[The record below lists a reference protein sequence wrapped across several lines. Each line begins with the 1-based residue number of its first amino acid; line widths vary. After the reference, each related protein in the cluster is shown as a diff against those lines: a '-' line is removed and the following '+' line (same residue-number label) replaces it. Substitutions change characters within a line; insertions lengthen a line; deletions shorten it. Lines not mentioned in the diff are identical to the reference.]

1 MAKHRKP
8 KKQAPPSAKSSWL
21 SAPEQSVGAGLA
33 KHAERRRPP
42 ALILAGSTAIAM
54 SAALVFGHATETTA
68 FSSQIELTAAGP
80 AAIGIGGRGDPTS
93 SNIPA
98 KINGSVV
105 PFGYTYIPVEYPA
118 SYFID
123 DSVDQGVPV
132 LHQAILANAGQDIVV
147 IGYSEGTLVAEEER
161 RALAGSAIDPNKL
174 KFTMIASP
182 NVPNGGIYGR
192 FPHLNLLIL
201 SSNGPAQPS
210 QFDTTYYTNEYD
222 PYADFPAYFN
232 PLSLANSLV
241 AVFYVHPDKYYDTI
255 TGSTTT
261 TVVPNSA
268 GGTDTYIFIH
278 NADGALPLFQPV
290 RDLSGALGIAF
301 LTEPV
306 LSGAEPVVRLIIDMG
321 YTDRENLDPAT
332 PTRFRLITP
341 PGRIIQTVVQMPGA
355 IAQGANN
362 FVSGATSATSF
373 TPFTATSGPTSSSS
387 LRAASE
393 SPVVQQ
399 APLVTKPKDPVPE
412 DNSASQ
418 PKPRS
423 QTPPQSINSGYPFS
437 ISPVVDNGSKTAPD
451 NTKTRRLG
459 DGRLINAVKDAVTN
473 VFGLKPKH
481 STQPDTSQSPSP
493 PSTPSQGQ
501 QSPAA

>member
-1 MAKHRKP
+1 MFR
-8 KKQAPPSAKSSWL
+8 S
-21 SAPEQSVGAGLA
+21 
-33 KHAERRRPP
+33 
-42 ALILAGSTAIAM
+42 
-54 SAALVFGHATETTA
+54 
-68 FSSQIELTAAGP
+68 
-80 AAIGIGGRGDPTS
+80 
-93 SNIPA
+93 
-98 KINGSVV
+98 
-105 PFGYTYIPVEYPA
+105 GYTYIPVEDSP

-123 DSVDQGVPV
+123 DSVDQAVPV

-268 GGTDTYIFIH
+268 GGTDTYIFID

-301 LTEPV
+301 LTEPAP
-306 LSGAEPVVRLIIDMG
+306 SGAEPVVRLIIDMG

-332 PTRFRLITP
+332 PTRFRSDHP
-341 PGRIIQTVVQMPGA
+341 AREDHPDRCPDPGRDSAGREQLRQRCDVGDVVRTVHGDTWTHELVVVARRVRVAGGA
-355 IAQGANN
+355 AGTRRHEAER
-362 FVSGATSATSF
+362 
-373 TPFTATSGPTSSSS
+373 PCP
-387 LRAASE
+387 
-393 SPVVQQ
+393 
-399 APLVTKPKDPVPE
+399 
-412 DNSASQ
+412 
-418 PKPRS
+418 
-423 QTPPQSINSGYPFS
+423 
-437 ISPVVDNGSKTAPD
+437 SKT
-451 NTKTRRLG
+451 TRRRSRNP
-459 DGRLINAVKDAVTN
+459 GRTRRRSR
-473 VFGLKPKH
+473 
-481 STQPDTSQSPSP
+481 STPATRSPSARW
-493 PSTPSQGQ
+493 STT
-501 QSPAA
+501 AARPRRTTPRLDV